1 MITFKPSIGNYS
13 MKNYWPYLVSFLFVL
28 LIYGIHMLPVSDSM
42 LNENNTELSNV
53 FLASQ
58 IRYHQKF
65 APFARRPLTSL
76 LIEGSSGIFGITLG
90 ESFVLVN
97 LLLLYFS
104 GLLVYILSI
113 ALNASK
119 GQALFNQVSCFLTFS
134 ILFAFFPPVFSYDEP
149 LQYCLIM
156 LGILALIRE
165 KWLYYIPIFLLAIIA
180 RESTVFLMPGL
191 AIIFS
196 GFSLKAKNMWS
207 MSVKRKLLLLF
218 VPLPL
223 YAIYLGTFLWTTDI
237 WKETSEVAANRLSC
251 YFQNF
256 GTYASSVESIVS
268 FFLVLGP
275 GLYFLYMS
283 NKPKVFTALEK
294 NYVQAFLLAVV
305 INTPIVMVAALARET
320 RLYAL
325 PLIFLWPMAGQ
336 LFGKEL
342 LSLLRVRVYLS
353 GLKDWRFLLLL
364 GFSCYINYL
373 VSFKIYVP
381 SFPPKDNFFNEYL
394 FILLFIVSVH
404 FLINIFDKLYLKK
417 DQVGKG

>member
-1 MITFKPSIGNYS
+1 
-13 MKNYWPYLVSFLFVL
+13 MKGYLQYFISFLFVM
-28 LIYGIHMLPVSDSM
+28 LIYGIHMLPISDSM

-58 IRYHQKF
+58 IRYHQEF

-97 LLLLYFS
+97 LLLLFFS
-104 GLLVYILSI
+104 GLLIYKISLK
-113 ALNASK
+113 LNATR
-119 GQALFNQVSCFLTFS
+119 GQSLFNQVSYFLTFS

-156 LGILALIRE
+156 LGMLALIRE
-165 KWLYYIPIFLLAIIA
+165 KWLYYIPLFLLATIA
-180 RESTVFLMPGL
+180 RESTLFLMPGL

-196 GFSLKAKNMWS
+196 GFSLKSKNMWNFGI
-207 MSVKRKLLLLF
+207 KRKLLLLF
-218 VPLPL
+218 APMPL
-223 YAIYLGTFLWTTDI
+223 YVIYLGIFLWATGI

-283 NKPKVFTALEK
+283 NKPKIFSALEK
-294 NYVQAFLLAVV
+294 KYVQAFLLALV
-305 INTPIVMVAALARET
+305 INTPIVMVATLAREA
-320 RLYAL
+320 RLFAL
-325 PLIFLWPMAGQ
+325 PLIFLWPLAGQ

-342 LSLLRVRVYLS
+342 RPLIRPNLYLDCFR
-353 GLKDWRFLLLL
+353 DWRYSMLLLL
-364 GFSCYINYL
+364 LSLISYAIAFRL
-373 VSFKIYVP
+373 YVP
-381 SFPPKDNFFNEYL
+381 SFPSKDNFFNEYL
-394 FILLFIVSVH
+394 FVMLLIMSVH
-404 FLINIFDKLYLKK
+404 FVLRAFLQKSAVTS
-417 DQVGKG
+417 Q

>member
-1 MITFKPSIGNYS
+1 MFTFRPTIGNHA
-13 MKNYWPYLVSFLFVL
+13 MKEYLQYFISFLFVM

-42 LNENNTELSNV
+42 LNENNTKLSHV

-58 IRYHQKF
+58 IRYHQEF

-97 LLLLYFS
+97 LLLLFFS
-104 GLLVYILSI
+104 GLLIYKISLK
-113 ALNASK
+113 LNATR
-119 GQALFNQVSCFLTFS
+119 GQALFNQVSYFLTFS

-180 RESTVFLMPGL
+180 RESTIFLIPGL

-196 GFSLKAKNMWS
+196 GFSLNSNNMWS
-207 MSVKRKLLLLF
+207 LSVKRKLILLF

-223 YAIYLGTFLWTTDI
+223 YVIYLGLFLWITGI

-251 YFQNF
+251 FFQNF

-275 GLYFLYMS
+275 SLYFLYMS
-283 NKPKVFTALEK
+283 NKPKIFSALEK
-294 NYVQAFLLAVV
+294 KYVQAFLLAVV
-305 INTPIVMVAALARET
+305 INTPIVMLATLAREA
-320 RLYAL
+320 RLFAL
-325 PLIFLWPMAGQ
+325 PLIFLWPLTGQ

-342 LSLLRVRVYLS
+342 TLLMKPSLYFDCFR
-353 GLKDWRFLLLL
+353 DWRYSMLLLL
-364 GFSCYINYL
+364 LSLIGYVVAFRW
-373 VSFKIYVP
+373 YVP
-381 SFPPKDNFFNEYL
+381 SFSPKDNFFNEYL
-394 FILLFIVSVH
+394 FVQLFIMSLH
-404 FLINIFDKLYLKK
+404 FLLVTFLHKNRNNYR
-417 DQVGKG
+417 

>member
-1 MITFKPSIGNYS
+1 MFTFKPSIGNYS

-58 IRYHQKF
+58 IRYHQEF

-97 LLLLYFS
+97 LLLLFFS

-113 ALNASK
+113 ALSASK
-119 GQALFNQVSCFLTFS
+119 GQALFNQVSYFLTFS

-165 KWLYYIPIFLLAIIA
+165 KWLYYVFIFLFATIT
-180 RESTVFLMPGL
+180 RESTLFLVPGL
-191 AIIFS
+191 AIVFS

-223 YAIYLGTFLWTTDI
+223 YFIYLGIFLWTTDI

-283 NKPKVFTALEK
+283 NKPKIFTALEK
-294 NYVQAFLLAVV
+294 KYIQAFLLAVV
-305 INTPIVMVAALARET
+305 INTPIVMVATLARET
-320 RLYAL
+320 RLFAL

-342 LSLLRVRVYLS
+342 LSLLRVIGYLN
-353 GLKDWRFLLLL
+353 GLKDWRFWLLL

-404 FLINIFDKLYLKK
+404 FLINIFDKWYLKK

>member
-1 MITFKPSIGNYS
+1 
-13 MKNYWPYLVSFLFVL
+13 MKGYLQYFISFLFVM
-28 LIYGIHMLPVSDSM
+28 LIYGIHMLPISDSM

-58 IRYHQKF
+58 IRYHQEF

-97 LLLLYFS
+97 LLLLFFS
-104 GLLVYILSI
+104 GLLIYKISLK
-113 ALNASK
+113 LNATR
-119 GQALFNQVSCFLTFS
+119 GQSLFNQVSYFLTFS

-156 LGILALIRE
+156 LGMLALIRE
-165 KWLYYIPIFLLAIIA
+165 KWLYYIPLFLLATIA
-180 RESTVFLMPGL
+180 RESTLFLMPGL

-196 GFSLKAKNMWS
+196 GFSLKSKNMWNFGI
-207 MSVKRKLLLLF
+207 KRKLLLLF
-218 VPLPL
+218 APLPL
-223 YAIYLGTFLWTTDI
+223 YVIYLGIFLWATGI

-283 NKPKVFTALEK
+283 NKPKIFSALEK
-294 NYVQAFLLAVV
+294 KYVQAFLLALV
-305 INTPIVMVAALARET
+305 INTPIVMVATLARES
-320 RLYAL
+320 RLFAL
-325 PLIFLWPMAGQ
+325 PLIFLWPLVGQ

-342 LSLLRVRVYLS
+342 TLLTKPSLYLECLRN
-353 GLKDWRFLLLL
+353 WRYSMVLLLL
-364 GFSCYINYL
+364 SLIIYAIAFRL
-373 VSFKIYVP
+373 YVP
-381 SFPPKDNFFNEYL
+381 SFPTKDNFFNEYL
-394 FILLFIVSVH
+394 FVLLLIMSLH
-404 FLINIFDKLYLKK
+404 FVLSNFLRKRDKTI
-417 DQVGKG
+417 Q